1 MIRFFKDIC
10 SFWIIP
16 LIELIDAF
24 HSYLHD
30 FPINVHFRFPRK
42 RKRKRKRKTEFRFRG
57 KRNSVS
63 VENGIPFPWKSEF
76 RGNGRRNSDFR
87 GIRNSDFRGIRNS
100 VSVEYGIPF
109 PWKSEFRGNGR
120 RNSAETEDGISVKF
134 PSSVTSFPSE
144 TERKFRG
151 NTERKFPQKPYLR
164 YCMIPF
170 RSNPEAIRSHRKFF
184 CRKCSVATGF

>member
-42 RKRKRKRKTEFRFRG
+42 RKRKRKTEFRFRG

-63 VENGIPFPWKSEF
+63 VEIGIPRKRKTEF
-76 RGNGRRNSDFR
+76 RGNGRRNFR
-87 GIRNSDFRGIRNS
+87 KISVFRHLIS
-100 VSVEYGIPF
+100 V
-109 PWKSEFRGNGR
+109 GNGTEIP
-120 RNSAETEDGISVKF
+120 RN
-134 PSSVTSFPSE
+134 
-144 TERKFRG
+144 FRG
-151 NTERKFPQKPYLR
+151 NTERKFPQ
-164 YCMIPF
+164 
-170 RSNPEAIRSHRKFF
+170 NPN
-184 CRKCSVATGF
+184 